1 MPVTKQHIE
10 SLLPTS
16 SIYRMISFFSLSFH
30 SACAILDLLLF
41 VIFLLYSQFFNVEN
55 KSKSSLTHSTI
66 RQTRISDNN
75 ERKLFAIVK
84 HKCMWRAQKIHV
96 SICRGGRTENSFIP
110 LSGFILIPSVER
122 FNGFI
127 LMFSAFVRYEK
138 HLSRHMTTSQQHRMT
153 QLIEKL
159 WWFHQSR
166 FELKFAGSLKLS
178 RIQKF
183 LVVNILK
190 NSTDHLQLHD

>member
-1 MPVTKQHIE
+1 MF
-10 SLLPTS
+10 
-16 SIYRMISFFSLSFH
+16 SFFSLSSH

-41 VIFLLYSQFFNVEN
+41 VIFLLYSRFSNVEN

-75 ERKLFAIVK
+75 ERKLFGIVK

-96 SICRGGRTENSFIP
+96 SICREGDSFIP

-127 LMFSAFVRYEK
+127 LMFSAVVFVWETS
-138 HLSRHMTTSQQHRMT
+138 LGTWRHHSNTTW
-153 QLIEKL
+153 L
-159 WWFHQSR
+159 
-166 FELKFAGSLKLS
+166 
-178 RIQKF
+178 
-183 LVVNILK
+183 N
-190 NSTDHLQLHD
+190 